1 MTYDYELT
9 LVKQSYRLDD
19 LMNQLPEKVETVVY
33 CDLKSITRAEYYN
46 AASQGIKPEI
56 VFVIHKYEYNE
67 EKEILFEGKKYKVIR
82 TYSTNFEEIELT
94 CERVI

>member
-1 MTYDYELT
+1 MTYDFELT

-19 LMNQLPEKVETVVY
+19 LMNQIPEKVETVVY
-33 CDLKSITRAEYYN
+33 CDLKSITRVEYYN

-56 VFVIHKYEYNE
+56 VFVIHKFEYNE

>member
-1 MTYDYELT
+1 MTYDFELT

-19 LMNQLPEKVETVVY
+19 LMNQIPEKVETVVY
-33 CDLKSITRAEYYN
+33 CDLKSITRVEYYN

-56 VFVIHKYEYNE
+56 VFVIHKFEYNG
-67 EKEILFEGKKYKVIR
+67 EKEILFEGEKYKVIR

-94 CERVI
+94 CERVV